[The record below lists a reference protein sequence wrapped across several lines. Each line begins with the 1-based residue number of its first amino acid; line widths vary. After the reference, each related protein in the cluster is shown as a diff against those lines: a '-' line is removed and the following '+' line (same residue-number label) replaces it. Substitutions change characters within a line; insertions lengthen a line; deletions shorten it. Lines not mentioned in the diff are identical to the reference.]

1 MTALA
6 TQSAYYDTRHGSPYD
21 RGSADAWYRRSFN
34 PHYFVGDS
42 YSSPKVEME
51 QMTAEEITAYATGYR
66 HGEEAGDHK
75 EW

>member
-42 YSSPKVEME
+42 YSSPRVEMAE
-51 QMTAEEITAYATGYR
+51 MTATEITAYATGYR

>member
-42 YSSPKVEME
+42 YSSPRVEME
-51 QMTAEEITAYATGYR
+51 QMTAVEITAYATGYR

>member
-6 TQSAYYDTRHGSPYD
+6 THSAYYDTRHGGPYD
-21 RGSADAWYRRSFN
+21 RGTADAWYRRAFN
-34 PHYFVGDS
+34 PHYYVGDTH
-42 YSSPKVEME
+42 SSPKVEMAE
-51 QMTAEEITAYATGYR
+51 MTAAEITAYSTGYR